1 MAQLV
6 TLNDTLTMSGPSPIV
21 KTRLKGP
28 LHTRFLAEQEARG
41 MSESELLRLALQKL
55 FERQDQASADADRAS
70 NPPRTL
76 VASCSEEL
84 SLERKTVWMPAFL
97 MRAATERAVGKGM
110 SFSRWISALVQSNL
124 TSCPVLTE
132 TELLAIE
139 ASTRELAAIGRNI
152 NQLARALNEAYF
164 DTERIRL
171 DRLNELLRS
180 ITKNREAIGALVRA
194 SRNSWRTDEC
204 R

>member
-1 MAQLV
+1 
-6 TLNDTLTMSGPSPIV
+6 MSGPSPIV

-28 LHTRFLAEQEARG
+28 LHAHFLAEQEARG
-41 MSESELLRLALQKL
+41 ISESELLRLALQKL
-55 FERQDQASADADRAS
+55 FESQAQGPTHVDRAAKH
-70 NPPRTL
+70 PRTQ
-76 VASCSEEL
+76 VAFRPEEL

-97 MRAATERAVGKGM
+97 MRAATERAMGKGM

-124 TSCPVLTE
+124 TRRPVLTE

-152 NQLARALNEAYF
+152 NQLARVLNEAYF
-164 DTERIRL
+164 QTERIRL
-171 DRLNELLRS
+171 DKLDELSRS
-180 ITKNREAIGALVRA
+180 ITQTRETIGAMVRA

-204 R
+204 H